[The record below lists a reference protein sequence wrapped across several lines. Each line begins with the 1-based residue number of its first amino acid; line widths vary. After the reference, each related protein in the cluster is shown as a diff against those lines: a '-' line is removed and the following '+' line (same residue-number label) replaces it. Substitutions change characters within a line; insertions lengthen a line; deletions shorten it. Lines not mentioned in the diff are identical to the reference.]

1 MKPTRLTAL
10 TMSALLLL
18 PVGVAVAAPTAAAT
32 GTGVVSDEPVP
43 WTPHVLDGRVKD
55 ILRVGDV
62 VVVAG
67 DFNRVSDSGRR
78 RTHDRR
84 NLFAFEHGTGRLVEE
99 FDPDVSGTVNSVVPG
114 PDGSVVIGGA
124 FGVVNGQRSRGL
136 ARLSLADGAT
146 VPGFDAALDNGSA
159 TRLAT
164 DGTHVYVGGAF
175 RGINREAR
183 VGIARLDART
193 GAVDP
198 DFAPRISHPRR
209 GGTRLQELA
218 LSPDGR
224 RLVINGTFTRVDGEG
239 RYQIAMIDTADG
251 ALTPWSTRAFEPDC
265 DYSRMHTYMR
275 QMDFSPDGSF
285 FAVATAGGPHI
296 KPGLCKA
303 VVRFDVTDTPDADP
317 AWSNKTGGDA
327 VYSVEI
333 TRGAVYVG
341 GHQRWMDNELGAHN
355 AGPGAVPRE
364 GIAAVDPQTGRALPW
379 NPGRPRGHGAEALH
393 ATPDGLYVGS
403 DTERLAGEYRARLGM
418 FPAS

>member
-1 MKPTRLTAL
+1 MIPTRLTAL
-10 TMSALLLL
+10 TMSAMLLL

-32 GTGVVSDEPVP
+32 GTGAVSEEPVP

-67 DFNRVSDSGRR
+67 DFNRVADSDRLR
-78 RTHDRR
+78 MHDRR
-84 NLFAFEHGTGRLVEE
+84 NLFAFEHGTGRLIEE
-99 FDPDVSGTVNSVVPG
+99 FDPDVSGTVHSVVPG
-114 PDGSVVIGGA
+114 PDGSVIIGGA
-124 FGVVNGQRSRGL
+124 FRLVNGERSGGL
-136 ARLSLADGAT
+136 ARLSLADGGT
-146 VPGFDAALDNGSA
+146 VPGFDARLDDGTA
-159 TRLAT
+159 MRLAT

-175 RGINREAR
+175 HGVNREAR
-183 VGIARLDART
+183 VGIARIDART

-198 DFAPRISHPRR
+198 GFAPRISAPRR
-209 GGTRLQELA
+209 GSTRLQELA
-218 LSPDGR
+218 LSPDGG
-224 RLVINGTFTRVDGEG
+224 RLLINGTFTRVDGQK
-239 RYQIAMIDTADG
+239 RFQIAMIDTATG
-251 ALTPWSTRAFEPDC
+251 APTPWSTTAFEPDC

-285 FAVATAGGPHI
+285 FAVATAGGPYI

-303 VVRFDVTDTPDADP
+303 VVRFDVTDTPDASP
-317 AWSNKTGGDA
+317 TWYNKTGGDA
-327 VYSVEI
+327 VYSVEV
-333 TRGAVYVG
+333 TPGAVYVG

-355 AGPGAVPRE
+355 AGPGAVARE
-364 GIAAVDPQTGRALPW
+364 GIAAVHPETGRALPW

-418 FPAS
+418 FPAA